1 MIERNAGMLS
11 DRIYSIRQQYHYS
24 QEKFAE
30 KLGVSRQAVQ
40 RWENGTSVP
49 DIGSI
54 INIATTFNVSSDWLM
69 EISDQRTT
77 EEIRLREVP
86 IPSYHKVGKW
96 SWNSYAPYLMIDFSR
111 G

>member
-69 EISDQRTT
+69 EISKFGKLSSGHRTGEGQFSSQSQRKAIPKNVQTT
-77 EEIRLREVP
+77 P
-86 IPSYHKVGKW
+86 
-96 SWNSYAPYLMIDFSR
+96 
-111 G
+111 